1 MQLKVKASLVSP
13 IMYCHGLQINCITQK
28 ASSMFFLIYCKFA
41 GQTNVCLMKQ
51 PIIFKHLFIDYYSA
65 TPKYLQL
72 ANCIIKAITDGVLKE
87 NDVLPSIN
95 ELSFEFEIS
104 RDTAEKGYKHL
115 KKNGVLGSVPGKG
128 YFVKNAELNQ
138 KLKIFLLFNKLSPHK
153 KIIYDSLVTSLGD
166 LAAIDFYIY
175 NNDFIFFKNLISQQK
190 DNYTHYV
197 IIPHFMDGGE
207 NVHEIINAIPK
218 EKLILLDKLVPGV
231 TGNYGAVYENFEE
244 DIYNALVQANDK
256 LSRYNTIKIIFPEY
270 TYHPKEILEG
280 FYRYCQQ
287 YAFNYKVVHS
297 IEEEAIQKGEVYIN
311 LMENDLV
318 LLIEKI
324 LAAGLVVGK
333 DVGVISYNETP
344 LKKIILNGISTIS
357 TDFQMMG
364 EKTAELILNQSTEH
378 VAIPFYLTERNSL

>member
-1 MQLKVKASLVSP
+1 
-13 IMYCHGLQINCITQK
+13 
-28 ASSMFFLIYCKFA
+28 
-41 GQTNVCLMKQ
+41 MKQ
-51 PIIFKHLFIDYYSA
+51 PVIFKHLFIDYYSA

-72 ANCIIKAITDGVLKE
+72 ANCIVKAISDGVLKE

-115 KKNGVLGSVPGKG
+115 KKTGVLGSVPGKG
-128 YFVKNAELNQ
+128 YFVKNTELNQ

-153 KIIYDSLVTSLGD
+153 KIIYDAFVTSLGD

-175 NNDFIFFKNLISQQK
+175 NNDFNFFKKLISQQK
-190 DNYTHYV
+190 DSYTHYV
-197 IIPHFMDGGE
+197 IIPHFMDSLE
-207 NVHEIINAIPK
+207 NVHDIINTIPK
-218 EKLILLDKLVPGV
+218 EKLVLLDKLVPGV
-231 TGNYGAVYENFEE
+231 TGNYAAVYENFEE

-256 LSRYNTIKIIFPEY
+256 LSKYHTIKIIFPEY

-287 YAFNYKVVHS
+287 YAFAYKVVHR
-297 IEEEAIQKGEVYIN
+297 IEDEPIQKGEAFIN

-318 LLIEKI
+318 ILIEKI
-324 LAAGLVVGK
+324 LSTGLKVGK
-333 DVGVISYNETP
+333 DVGVISYNETS
-344 LKKIILNGISTIS
+344 LKKIILKGITTIS

-364 EKTAELILNQSTEH
+364 EKAARLIVDQSTEH
-378 VAIPFYLTERNSL
+378 VAIPFYLTLRNSL